1 MPSLF
6 LIKFLACYSAK
17 QSCVPNLILLD
28 SVVAKI
34 NRGSQK
40 FLDPSPP
47 LTCIHFYRATC
58 MHSADYAVA
67 RCLSVGLSHAGILSK
82 RLNVP
87 PKFFHHRIA
96 RPFQFFRTKQKGNT
110 PTSTPLNSGVECKGV
125 WKNHDFRLISPFIS
139 EMMQD
144 RVTVT
149 MEGE

>member
-67 RCLSVGLSHAGILSK
+67 ICLSVRLSVWLSYAGIVSK
-82 RLNVP
+82 RLSLTHILKRFTPSGSPTILVLP
-87 PKFFHHRIA
+87 H
-96 RPFQFFRTKQKGNT
+96 QTKWQYSDGNT
-110 PTSTPLNSGVECKGV
+110 LNEGVECKGV
-125 WKNHDFRLISPFIS
+125 WKKSQFLTNISLYLGI
-139 EMMQD
+139 D
-144 RVTVT
+144 AR
-149 MEGE
+149 